1 MAEYSHAAEQFKETI
16 IEEYLKRN
24 PGVKRSEIMTK
35 LVNGRIVVGT
45 IQEIL
50 TNLSS
55 RTSTKTKVACPDR
68 NIVDKLMGEDERLAD
83 TVHSIDSS
91 KQYIDWLFSSRS
103 SGFSE
108 DDRNQNIEYLTRHG
122 TICEYRAIDLHEAK
136 MKFAQAMTG
145 KLKPTRSLIHTLL
158 TEYMQTVLEQLK
170 SQRLIYKREVEL
182 GDQFSQISR
191 EFVRKLRATSKP
203 SVMKAVSKVVEVLK
217 NNRID
222 VAGINSAN
230 DIKGLTAALDRLGVQ
245 LEQRREEYTVLQ
257 EFITV
262 FESVIEQLKAMQ
274 PEAEKEEE
282 DKKSSNRM
290 AFTTRKGR

>member
-55 RTSTKTKVACPDR
+55 RTSSKAKTACPDR
-68 NIVDKLMGEDERLAD
+68 NIVDKLKGEDERLAASFQ
-83 TVHSIDSS
+83 SIESC
-91 KQYIDWLFSSRS
+91 KHYIEWLFSSRS

-122 TICEYRAIDLHEAK
+122 TICEYRAIDLHESK

-191 EFVRKLRATSKP
+191 EYIRKLHATSKP
-203 SVMKAVSKVVEVLK
+203 SVIKAVSKVADVLK
-217 NNRID
+217 SNKID
-222 VAGINSAN
+222 ISGITNAN
-230 DIKGLTAALDRLGVQ
+230 DIKGLTAALDRLGAQ
-245 LEQRREEYTVLQ
+245 LQQRREEYAILQ

-274 PEAEKEEE
+274 PEPEKEEE
-282 DKKSSNRM
+282 QKTSSNRM
-290 AFTTRKGR
+290 AFTTKKGR